1 MSDPHI
7 STISVLISS
16 VVLPTPDGI
25 IGLRTQILDNWW
37 YAHPNNTA
45 VFILTTRRPGPHVYK
60 YEVAIVEDCGQSDR
74 VFLESG
80 LYNFVEDAL
89 HKILC
94 RVSEMV
100 TPMID
105 AVEVEELVVKI
116 PSEDDME
123 AQKENEK
130 PKEVGKPRTS
140 DTETEM
146 ALTNEIRKLWTAMDC
161 STTPCALKTLN
172 MKVSGCK
179 TAMVHDHF
187 GNGETKTDALR
198 NLADCLFALA
208 FPTLANTIK

>member
-1 MSDPHI
+1 MS
-7 STISVLISS
+7 
-16 VVLPTPDGI
+16 
-25 IGLRTQILDNWW
+25 LRTQIMDNWC
-37 YAHPNNTA
+37 YVHPINAA
-45 VFILTTRRPGPHVYK
+45 VSILTTRRPGPHVYK
-60 YEVAIVEDCGQSDR
+60 YEVAIVEDCGQSD
-74 VFLESG
+74 
-80 LYNFVEDAL
+80 
-89 HKILC
+89 K
-94 RVSEMV
+94 MV

-130 PKEVGKPRTS
+130 PKEVGKPKTS

-146 ALTNEIRKLWTAMDC
+146 ALTDEIEMMGCT
-161 STTPCALKTLN
+161 TTPCALKTLN
-172 MKVSGCK
+172 MKVSGCEW

-187 GNGETKTDALR
+187 GNGETKADALR